1 MIFDTY
7 TFGDSAAQEDIDE
20 LKLLKDNIK
29 LANSFESFSDN
40 VRALGISKRLS
51 DGKLQ
56 NSTAVMSQ
64 FKRDTFF
71 ELEFYSYYDNRI
83 VLLKSVYTEEK
94 ARGNGFAKQLLEELT
109 NFCVNKEY
117 GLIAICN
124 PFSATS
130 YDRVFFDYLDFH
142 YTGSKEQRNKMAQ
155 LLLDCSFKEMSCIA
169 FGGDLY
175 ETMVRSI
182 LNYHC
187 LVAKW
192 FQFNCPYFDDS
203 PPIEDELIEAR
214 MDAIKETVLQNA
226 DKFDEFGQNKEKV
239 W

>member
-1 MIFDTY
+1 MIFDSYSLGAHATEQ
-7 TFGDSAAQEDIDE
+7 DKEE
-20 LKLLKDNIK
+20 LRQLKDNIK
-29 LANSFESFSDN
+29 LANDLDRHCDD
-40 VRALGISKRLS
+40 VRALGLSKATKN
-51 DGKLQ
+51 GKLET
-56 NSTAVMSQ
+56 STAVKSQ

-71 ELEFYSYYDNRI
+71 ELEFYSYYDNTI
-83 VLLKSVYTEEK
+83 VLLKSVFTEQS
-94 ARGNGFAKQLLEELT
+94 ARGKGFCKEFIEVLKSFCLE
-109 NFCVNKEY
+109 KDY

-124 PFSATS
+124 PFEASA
-130 YDRVFFDYLDFH
+130 YDRVFFDYLDFY

-175 ETMVRSI
+175 EAMVRSI

-187 LVAKW
+187 LVARW

>member
-7 TFGDSAAQEDIDE
+7 TLGDSAAQEDIDE

-56 NSTAVMSQ
+56 NSTSVMSQ
-64 FKRDTFF
+64 FKRETFF
-71 ELEFYSYYDNRI
+71 ELEFYSYYDNTL
-83 VLLKSVYTEEK
+83 VLLKSVFTEPSARRKGLCKEFIEVLKSFCLEK
-94 ARGNGFAKQLLEELT
+94 D
-109 NFCVNKEY
+109 Y

-124 PFSATS
+124 PFAATS

-192 FQFNCPYFDDS
+192 FQFNCTYFDDS
-203 PPIEDELIEAR
+203 TPIEDELIEAR
-214 MDAIKETVLQNA
+214 MDSIKENVLQNA
-226 DKFDEFGQNKEKV
+226 DKFDEFGKKLNSF